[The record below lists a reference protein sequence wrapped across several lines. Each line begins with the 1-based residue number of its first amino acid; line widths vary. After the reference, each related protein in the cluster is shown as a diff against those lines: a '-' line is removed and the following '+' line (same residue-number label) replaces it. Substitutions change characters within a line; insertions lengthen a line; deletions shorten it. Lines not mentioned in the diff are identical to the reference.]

1 MRLRLVAALYGT
13 WLFLLVIAFYVTGG
27 HNENSLQYAVMA
39 GLIPV
44 GAQLLVLGFDP
55 RGHYPTLL
63 FSIAMVLIVAVSY
76 LANPDRVLDWTPVIY
91 TVNVIFLFSVGI
103 IVAGCPDQRLA
114 AAAGAAYSV
123 ITALFLIQINLSGLY
138 VWGRLSAGNLEP
150 NFWGLIGLS
159 VAVGALGFGRLVFCL
174 PVAAI
179 GCWTMFD
186 ASSRSAIVGF
196 AIAVCILLLRGARDL
211 RGPRLYLALAGV
223 AGCAVLGAVYLS
235 SFMTTTLDLGNTVL
249 KLHDPYRGIDTG
261 FTGRS
266 ELWNSTFDLWLKHPL
281 FGVGFRKHEEILD
294 FPSHNGYLA
303 MLADTGIFGF
313 LFYCGMLV
321 LSLRASWRM
330 QDPTQRRFVMVI
342 IVSYAVMSL
351 FERRAINTGN
361 PLGFLIIIA
370 CFFALEQE
378 ARRRRLRIGVP
389 LERRL
394 EQHS

>member
-150 NFWGLIGLS
+150 NFWGLC
-159 VAVGALGFGRLVFCL
+159 R
-174 PVAAI
+174 
-179 GCWTMFD
+179 
-186 ASSRSAIVGF
+186 
-196 AIAVCILLLRGARDL
+196 
-211 RGPRLYLALAGV
+211 
-223 AGCAVLGAVYLS
+223 
-235 SFMTTTLDLGNTVL
+235 
-249 KLHDPYRGIDTG
+249 
-261 FTGRS
+261 
-266 ELWNSTFDLWLKHPL
+266 
-281 FGVGFRKHEEILD
+281 
-294 FPSHNGYLA
+294 
-303 MLADTGIFGF
+303 
-313 LFYCGMLV
+313 
-321 LSLRASWRM
+321 
-330 QDPTQRRFVMVI
+330 
-342 IVSYAVMSL
+342 
-351 FERRAINTGN
+351 
-361 PLGFLIIIA
+361 
-370 CFFALEQE
+370 
-378 ARRRRLRIGVP
+378 
-389 LERRL
+389 
-394 EQHS
+394 